1 MYGMIREMSKNLD
14 FTVLATVKKCT
25 DTPLAL
31 TIKMLIIA
39 EIVEIVDDVYKKYC
53 YNRFE

>member
-1 MYGMIREMSKNLD
+1 MSKNLD
-14 FTVLATVKKCT
+14 FTVL

-53 YNRFE
+53 YNRFEQEV